1 MGLLLGESQK
11 KAVFPPSHF
20 DLNNDRLPMGVEL
33 CCPHSSF
40 PLVPTDSLIGIWD
53 GLIEKP

>member
-20 DLNNDRLPMGVEL
+20 HLNNDRLPMGVGTL
-33 CCPHSSF
+33 
-40 PLVPTDSLIGIWD
+40 LPT
-53 GLIEKP
+53 